1 MHGHYGD
8 ENITTQNVEVAKVD
22 VERGLIML
30 RGAVPGSKGGWVM
43 VRDAVKKPHK
53 DSPMPGSV
61 TKREKAAVAPAAAE
75 EKKEG

>member
-1 MHGHYGD
+1 
-8 ENITTQNVEVAKVD
+8 VAKVD
-22 VERGLIML
+22 VERGLIMV

-61 TKREKAAVAPAAAE
+61 KKRDAKAVPAAEQRGPEQQGEA
-75 EKKEG
+75 